1 MPRTIVWISGA
12 TQGIG
17 AALARSVPYPDA
29 RVINISRRR
38 HPELETIVADLS
50 EPASWDVV
58 SAHFADELATF
69 EGERAIFIHNAN
81 YAGNVGFAGETDPF
95 EYRRRVL
102 ANVAAPLVLGDAFVR
117 ACRPGYESGLVMISS
132 ATAKFAMQGMSVY
145 GAGKAGMEQWVR
157 TVRRER
163 AARGTHPMGGGHTA
177 RFRGYGRDA
186 SQLRRGSHRPDQLP
200 GRCRGGQGHRRG
212 PRGHARGGRPWY
224 LGSFATRSGWSDRA
238 VPWRVR
244 RGDVGPGGDL
254 RQERLQLLLRQPQL
268 GDIHPV
274 LRRFGAAAVPCLRF
288 RRGSCRRLRHHVRPS
303 RSWSMWIKPK
313 EDR

>member
-17 AALARSVPYPDA
+17 AALARSVPHPDA

-58 SAHFADELATF
+58 SEHFADELATF

-132 ATAKFAMQGMSVY
+132 ATAKFAMQGLSVY

-157 TVRRER
+157 TVHPD
-163 AARGTHPMGGGHTA
+163 ARH
-177 RFRGYGRDA
+177 
-186 SQLRRGSHRPDQLP
+186 
-200 GRCRGGQGHRRG
+200 
-212 PRGHARGGRPWY
+212 
-224 LGSFATRSGWSDRA
+224 
-238 VPWRVR
+238 
-244 RGDVGPGGDL
+244 
-254 RQERLQLLLRQPQL
+254 
-268 GDIHPV
+268 
-274 LRRFGAAAVPCLRF
+274 AAATPGWWPYGPV
-288 RRGSCRRLRHHVRPS
+288 
-303 RSWSMWIKPK
+303 SWS
-313 EDR
+313 RT